1 MMSVPVI
8 PRRHCADT
16 SPHVAHI
23 DRIDGSEY
31 LCGGVSPR
39 SEAALTRWRASLG
52 LVRDYG
58 LEAHQAADAHL
69 TAVWNHFYGAME
81 LEMTAGG
88 EPLGDDP
95 AVGPFCGCQTCEV
108 REVLA
113 AAWPIIQEGVANGDL
128 TLDDIKRAG
137 AHD

>member
-1 MMSVPVI
+1 MSEV
-8 PRRHCADT
+8 
-16 SPHVAHI
+16 
-23 DRIDGSEY
+23 
-31 LCGGVSPR
+31 
-39 SEAALTRWRASLG
+39 
-52 LVRDYG
+52 VRDYG

-69 TAVWNHFYGAME
+69 TAVWNHFHSEEEYVD
-81 LEMTAGG
+81 
-88 EPLGDDP
+88 PDVPSP